1 MVGVIILL
9 LIIVGVPTYI
19 FISGGFSTFTVVAVT
34 SWVMVSLGVLAY
46 RGGEKKSGAIVCT
59 LGIIIAIIFLR

>member
-1 MVGVIILL
+1 MAITIFWLTVI
-9 LIIVGVPTYI
+9 GVPAYI
-19 FISGGFSTFTVVAVT
+19 FISDGFSTFTVVAVT